1 MLMQGLMSLL
11 CNRKYFIHEE
21 EADSCAKESEQNP
34 SGFYLTKP
42 KSAYQDRQWFYHLL
56 PTKQ

>member
-42 KSAYQDRQWFYHLL
+42 KSAYQDRQWFY
-56 PTKQ
+56 Q